1 MTNED
6 LAEQLA
12 SGARELGLDP
22 TPEQIGQLL
31 QFLALLR
38 RWGKVYNLTSIDR
51 PEDIVRLHL
60 LDSLS
65 LWPHLRGRRVLDV
78 GTGAGLPGIP
88 LAVLF
93 PERQFVLLDRTAKKV
108 RFVLQAA
115 TALGLRNVTGEHSRI
130 EDYAPREPFDV
141 IVARAYAS
149 LSDIWSQTARLLA
162 ADGAI
167 LAMKGRAR
175 EIEQETPPAARL
187 ETVALVVPGLDAERH
202 LVVMTESDASPSA

>member
-1 MTNED
+1 VTGD
-6 LAEQLA
+6 PLAALFG

-22 TPEQIGQLL
+22 SPVQIDQLL

-65 LWPHLRGRRVLDV
+65 LWPHLRGTRVLDV

-93 PERQFVLLDRTAKKV
+93 PGRQFVLLDRTAKKV
-108 RFVLQAA
+108 RFVLQA
-115 TALGLRNVTGEHSRI
+115 TMALGLRNVTGEHSRI
-130 EDYAPREPFDV
+130 EDYAPRTPFDT
-141 IVARAYAS
+141 IVARAYAP
-149 LSDIWSQTARLLA
+149 LVDIWSQTARLLA
-162 ADGAI
+162 DDGAV
-167 LAMKGRAR
+167 LAMKGRLR
-175 EIEQETPPAARL
+175 EIEQEPFPAARL
-187 ETVALVVPGLDAERH
+187 ETIALSVPGLDVERH
-202 LVVMTESDASPSA
+202 LVVMTETDPSEHS

>member
-1 MTNED
+1 VTGDALVALLE
-6 LAEQLA
+6 

-22 TPEQIGQLL
+22 SSVQIDQWLK
-31 QFLALLR
+31 FLALLR
-38 RWGKVYNLTSIDR
+38 RWGKVYNLTAIDR

-65 LWPHLRGRRVLDV
+65 LWPHLRGTRVLDV

-115 TALGLRNVTGEHSRI
+115 IELGLRNVTGKHSRI
-130 EDYAPREPFDV
+130 EDYAPPESFDV

-149 LSDIWSQTARLLA
+149 LTDIWSQTSRLLA

-175 EIEQETPPAARL
+175 EIEQENLPAARL
-187 ETVALVVPGLDAERH
+187 EMVELVVPGLDAERH
-202 LVVMTESDASPSA
+202 LVVMTDSGASLRP

>member
-1 MTNED
+1 MSGD
-6 LAEQLA
+6 ALAALLQ

-22 TPEQIGQLL
+22 SPARIDQWLR
-31 QFLALLR
+31 FAVLLR
-38 RWGKVYNLTSIDR
+38 RWGKVYNLTAIDH

-65 LWPHLRGRRVLDV
+65 LWPHLRGARVLDV

-93 PERQFVLLDRTAKKV
+93 PERRFVLLDRSAKKV

-115 TALGLRNVTGEHSRI
+115 IELSLSNVTAEHCRV
-130 EDYAPREPFDV
+130 EDYAPPERFEA

-149 LSDIWSQTARLLA
+149 LADIWSQTARLLTP
-162 ADGAI
+162 DGVV

-175 EIEQETPPAARL
+175 EIDLEAVPDARL
-187 ETVALVVPGLDAERH
+187 ETVALNVPGLAAERH
-202 LVVMTESDASPSA
+202 LVLMSAPR

>member
-1 MTNED
+1 VTNEE
-6 LAEQLA
+6 LAEQLT

-22 TPEQIGQLL
+22 TAEQIGQLL

-38 RWGKVYNLTSIDR
+38 RWGKVYNLTAIDR

-65 LWPHLRGRRVLDV
+65 LWPHLRGSRVLDV

-115 TALGLRNVTGEHSRI
+115 IALGLRNVAGEHSRI
-130 EDYAPREPFDV
+130 EDYAPPQPFDA

-149 LSDIWSQTARLLA
+149 LTDIWSQTARLLA

-175 EIEQETPPAARL
+175 EIEQETVPAAQL
-187 ETVALVVPGLDAERH
+187 ETVELFVPGLDAERH
-202 LVVMTESDASPSA
+202 LVVMTESGASRRP

>member
-1 MTNED
+1 MTGD
-6 LAEQLA
+6 PLAALLD

-22 TPEQIGQLL
+22 TPRQIDQLL
-31 QFLALLR
+31 RFLALLR

-65 LWPHLRGRRVLDV
+65 LWPHLRGTRVLDV

-115 TALGLRNVTGEHSRI
+115 IALGLRNVTGEHSRI
-130 EDYAPREPFDV
+130 EDYAPSEPFDV

-149 LSDIWSQTARLLA
+149 LTDIWSQTARLLA

-175 EIEQETPPAARL
+175 EIEQETLPAARL
-187 ETVALVVPGLDAERH
+187 ETVELFVPGLDAERH
-202 LVVMTESDASPSA
+202 LVVMTESGRL